1 MCINSNQLLFCTT
14 KFDNICFNHIA
25 ECIQIRSK
33 CNWYE
38 HGEILSESFVNLEK
52 QLSLQNTTKT
62 LIINHT
68 EATDQICILDH
79 MKDFYETFFG

>member
-1 MCINSNQLLFCTT
+1 MQNVYKLEANAIGMSMVKYHQNL
-14 KFDNICFNHIA
+14 
-25 ECIQIRSK
+25 
-33 CNWYE
+33 
-38 HGEILSESFVNLEK
+38 VNLEK

>member
-1 MCINSNQLLFCTT
+1 MVISYFFVLQNLTISVLTT
-14 KFDNICFNHIA
+14 LQNAYKLEANAIGMSMVKYHQN
-25 ECIQIRSK
+25 
-33 CNWYE
+33 
-38 HGEILSESFVNLEK
+38 LVNLEK

>member
-1 MCINSNQLLFCTT
+1 MVISYFFVLQNLTISVLTT
-14 KFDNICFNHIA
+14 LQNAYKLEANAIGMSMVKYHQN
-25 ECIQIRSK
+25 
-33 CNWYE
+33 
-38 HGEILSESFVNLEK
+38 LVNLEK

-62 LIINHT
+62 LIINQT

>member
-1 MCINSNQLLFCTT
+1 MVISYFFVLQNLTISVLTT
-14 KFDNICFNHIA
+14 LQNAYKLEANAIGMSMVKYHQN
-25 ECIQIRSK
+25 
-33 CNWYE
+33 
-38 HGEILSESFVNLEK
+38 LVNLEK

-79 MKDFYETFFG
+79 MKDFFETFFG